1 MNTLTVKADI
11 NSLNDVLSFITSEL
25 EANDCPAKVQMQIEI
40 SIEEIFVNIAH
51 YAYPPKEGDAV
62 VGFEL
67 TDDGII
73 SITFTDR
80 GVPYDPLKKP
90 DPDITVPASERK
102 IGGLGIYM
110 TKQSMDKLWYEYRDG
125 QNILTMQKNIRGVSS

>member
-40 SIEEIFVNIAH
+40 SIEEIFVNIAN

-62 VGFEL
+62 VGFEP

-125 QNILTMQKNIRGVSS
+125 QNILTMQKNIRG

>member
-90 DPDITVPASERK
+90 DPDITAPASERK

-125 QNILTMQKNIRGVSS
+125 QNILTMQKNIRG

>member
-125 QNILTMQKNIRGVSS
+125 QNILTMQKNIRG